1 MQTENGQPNILFSLS
16 ETMSQVTS
24 RKCFSSLFQSSD
36 GTTAKAFRPKFHCH
50 FFLQTSFFNCGFI
63 IPTKASNSK
72 HKLFQM
78 NHLRYLTSK
87 GDYIYMMKMKIY
99 CKVRLNIKV
108 ILGHTLSKFYP
119 EYTSEDNIIIVFILQ
134 VSELGTKDTN
144 L

>member
-1 MQTENGQPNILFSLS
+1 
-16 ETMSQVTS
+16 
-24 RKCFSSLFQSSD
+24 
-36 GTTAKAFRPKFHCH
+36 
-50 FFLQTSFFNCGFI
+50 
-63 IPTKASNSK
+63 
-72 HKLFQM
+72 M

-99 CKVRLNIKV
+99 CKIRLNIKE